1 MAASI
6 AGVFWQLARL
16 IRECRRAV
24 RSCRRHNVKKRKAD
38 AAIAARLG
46 AAGEAPVNPSP
57 TARHI
62 TGGSQQGAYFPSGPV
77 WKSTSELGYGDDVAS
92 SAWGACDL
100 ISTQVGPRR
109 AAVGRPAADAH
120 RGRERVAR
128 GGGALGLLR
137 RRRRLPGLPAAA
149 TERVEGHVSRGL
161 LVLPTDEESYA
172 NPPSIWRSVPP
183 SERE

>member
-1 MAASI
+1 MAVLI
-6 AGVFWQLARL
+6 AGVFWQPARS
-16 IRECRRAV
+16 IRECHR
-24 RSCRRHNVKKRKAD
+24 
-38 AAIAARLG
+38 
-46 AAGEAPVNPSP
+46 
-57 TARHI
+57 
-62 TGGSQQGAYFPSGPV
+62 
-77 WKSTSELGYGDDVAS
+77 
-92 SAWGACDL
+92 
-100 ISTQVGPRR
+100 RR

-183 SERE
+183 SGRE